1 MRSPGAIK
9 VNDNRQCGVIARWR
23 GRSMVG
29 MSRREV
35 AFLLIGLGLGLMLA
49 VAEVIW
55 LFVVWS
61 HHMFIVGM
69 RLSPG
74 LALLGIPFLL
84 LLVGVLLLYRSR
96 SGTKSS

>member
-1 MRSPGAIK
+1 
-9 VNDNRQCGVIARWR
+9 
-23 GRSMVG
+23 
-29 MSRREV
+29 
-35 AFLLIGLGLGLMLA
+35 MLA